1 MRCYPNALTRGTF
14 RDRTPMFQRFTA
26 ARLQC
31 ERSSFLGIWW
41 GRSAASCGAHCGA
54 VAVSVSS
61 FGAGH
66 AGIHAGTRV
75 RSLVCHGG
83 GCRSVPPTALQVG
96 VTPHSIVPMT
106 VRQILRLGDPRLRSK
121 AEPVPEL
128 LLESEGASVSVGV
141 VNELRQLV
149 DDLIET
155 MRAANGAGIAAPQV
169 GVSLQVC
176 VIEVNRN
183 ERYPLFPEIP
193 LTVLINPLLTPLSQT
208 YDVLAPEDAISVYE
222 GCLSV
227 PGLRGRVSRPRR
239 VRVQAK
245 DLNGRKIDEVWEG
258 AKAAVVQHEVDH
270 LHGTLF
276 VDRADTSTLCFMDEY
291 ERFVPFADR
300 VVDGVA

>member
-1 MRCYPNALTRGTF
+1 MA
-14 RDRTPMFQRFTA
+14 
-26 ARLQC
+26 
-31 ERSSFLGIWW
+31 
-41 GRSAASCGAHCGA
+41 
-54 VAVSVSS
+54 
-61 FGAGH
+61 
-66 AGIHAGTRV
+66 
-75 RSLVCHGG
+75 
-83 GCRSVPPTALQVG
+83 
-96 VTPHSIVPMT
+96 
-106 VRQILRLGDPRLRSK
+106 VRQILRLGDPRLRNN
-121 AEPVPEL
+121 AEPVPETL
-128 LLESEGASVSVGV
+128 LGAVMSRDSSGA

-176 VIEVNRN
+176 VIEVKKN

-193 LTVLINPLLTPLSQT
+193 LTVLVNPQITPLGQS

-239 VRVQAK
+239 VRVFAR
-245 DLNGRKIDEVWEG
+245 DLEGNKIDEVWEG

-276 VDRADTSTLCFMDEY
+276 LDRADSSTLCFLDEY
-291 ERFVPFADR
+291 ERFVPLDVR
-300 VVDGVA
+300 VVDGVH